1 MYIKINYYI
10 VGGHLDKEE
19 TEVLSEC
26 EDIKEALLMANKEW
40 DRTFNALPDL
50 ITIMDTEHRVV
61 KVNKAMADSMGVSPE
76 EAINKHC
83 YEMVHGTRCPIDS
96 CPHSLLLVDGAQHH
110 AEIKEDNLGGFFMVT
125 VTPIEDEEG
134 NIWGS
139 VHVARDITKRIE
151 MENDL
156 KKALHEKDVLMK
168 EIHHRVKNNLA
179 VMSSL
184 LNLQSRYIKDEAA
197 RDIFKDSQS
206 RAKTMAL
213 IHEKLYRSGDLKR
226 INMDEYIKD
235 LSRDL
240 FYVHLSNHEDV
251 NLVLDLE
258 NIMLDIDTAIPLGLI
273 INELLTNSMKHAF
286 SDNQKGIINVIF
298 RKVEEE
304 QLLLEVKDNGKGLP
318 SDFKV
323 EDSDS
328 LGLRLIYSLTDQ
340 ICGQIEVDGSQG
352 ACFSIKFHE
361 RKLGSAK

>member
-1 MYIKINYYI
+1 MN
-10 VGGHLDKEE
+10 KEE
-19 TEVLSEC
+19 VEELSKC
-26 EDIKEALLMANKEW
+26 EDIKNALLLANKEW
-40 DRTFNALPDL
+40 DRTFNSLPDL

-61 KVNKAMADSMGVSPE
+61 KVNKAMADTMGVLPE
-76 EAINKHC
+76 KAINKHC
-83 YEMVHGTRCPIDS
+83 YEIVHGTRCPIDT
-96 CPHSLLLVDGAQHH
+96 CPHSLLLADGAQHSS
-110 AEIKEDNLGGFFMVT
+110 EIQEDNLGGFFLVT

-134 NIWGS
+134 NIVGS

-156 KKALHEKDVLMK
+156 KKALEEKDVLMK

-184 LNLQSRYIKDEAA
+184 LNLQSRYIEDEAA
-197 RDIFKDSQS
+197 RNIFKDSQS

-226 INMDEYIKD
+226 INMKEYIEE
-235 LSRDL
+235 LSRNL
-240 FYVHLSNHEDV
+240 SYVHLANHNNVD
-251 NLVLDLE
+251 LVLDVE
-258 NIMLDIDTAIPLGLI
+258 NIMLDVDTAIPLGLI

-286 SDNQKGIINVIF
+286 LENQEGIINVNF
-298 RKVEEE
+298 RNVEDDE
-304 QLLLEVKDNGKGLP
+304 LLLEVKDNGKGLP

-340 ICGQIEVDGSQG
+340 ISGQIEVDSSQG
-352 ACFSIKFHE
+352 AHFVIKFHE
-361 RKLGSAK
+361 RKLGSNK

>member
-1 MYIKINYYI
+1 MC
-10 VGGHLDKEE
+10 GHLNKEE
-19 TEVLSEC
+19 TKEVLEC
-26 EDIKEALLMANKEW
+26 EDVKEALLLANNEW
-40 DRTFNALPDL
+40 NRTFNAIPDL

-61 KVNKAMADSMGVSPE
+61 KVNKAMSDSMGVSPE

-96 CPHSLLLVDGAQHH
+96 CPHSLLLVDGAQHQ
-110 AEIKEDNLGGFFMVT
+110 AEIQEDNLGGFFMVT
-125 VTPIEDEEG
+125 VTPIEDDEG
-134 NIWGS
+134 NILGS

-156 KKALHEKDVLMK
+156 KKALQDKDMLMK

-184 LNLQSRYIKDEAA
+184 LNLQSRYIDDEAA
-197 RDIFKDSQS
+197 RNIFKDSQS
-206 RAKTMAL
+206 RAKTMAI

-226 INMDEYIKD
+226 IDMKEYIKD

-240 FYVHLSNHEDV
+240 FYVHLSNHKNVD
-251 NLVLDLE
+251 LVLDVE
-258 NIMLDIDTAIPLGLI
+258 NIMLDVDTAIPLGLI

-286 SDNQKGIINVIF
+286 SDDQKGIINVNF
-298 RKVEEE
+298 NKLKDDK
-304 QLLLEVKDNGKGLP
+304 LLLEVKDNGKGL
-318 SDFKV
+318 SSNFKV

-340 ICGQIEVDGSQG
+340 ICGQIEVDGSHG